1 MRLSEVGKALHE
13 TLLESKPKTHTGKCR
28 NCGYTLELY
37 EIDFKKEM
45 RVLRCQRCGLFHFY
59 KKDIIGRWRIIKA
72 ARLEM
77 QR

>member
-1 MRLSEVGKALHE
+1 MTEVGKQLHD
-13 TLLESKPKTHTGKCR
+13 TLLDSRPKTHTGKCK
-28 NCGYTLELY
+28 NCGSNLELY
-37 EIDFKKEM
+37 EIDFKKQM

-59 KKDIIGRWRIIKA
+59 QKDIIGRWKLLKA